1 MTGSSLIL
9 ITIPVAG
16 TISLAAWL
24 ILVFW
29 ADSHPRRTP
38 ASPAP
43 THTSPGPAPL
53 TDRCQASIGPV
64 SRADLAGTG
73 QSRT

>member
-9 ITIPVAG
+9 IIVPVAG

-38 ASPAP
+38 GHPAP
-43 THTSPGPAPL
+43 TLTSAGPLGL
-53 TDRCQASIGPV
+53 TDRRRPGEL
-64 SRADLAGTG
+64 RADLAGTG